1 MLLPPYFGGLY
12 MICPKCSVKNS
23 DKAKFC
29 DECGT
34 TLTTNVKSTKVE
46 IKKDESVLKKKLKTD
61 PVKFFKMDLS
71 KPIIFGTLSM
81 LFAYYVIS
89 IAKSAPH
96 PIYMI
101 SISNFF
107 IGLGGFLAVVLTD
120 SKKLESLLSAL
131 ITAVITVVLISLHRL
146 IYNPHN
152 LHSILYLLGLLCGNS
167 ISFISYS
174 LIGGVSGLLIKNI
187 YLWIKRKFFP

>member
-1 MLLPPYFGGLY
+1 
-12 MICPKCSVKNS
+12 MICPKCGVKNS
-23 DKAKFC
+23 DTAKFC

-34 TLTTNVKSTKVE
+34 ALTTNIKSTKVE
-46 IKKDESVLKKKLKTD
+46 IEKYESGFKDNLKPD
-61 PVKFFKMDLS
+61 FAEFFKKDLS

-89 IAKSAPH
+89 IADSAPH
-96 PIYMI
+96 PIYMVP
-101 SISNFF
+101 ISNFF

-131 ITAVITVVLISLHRL
+131 ITAVITAVLISLHRL

-152 LHSILYLLGLLCGNS
+152 LHSIFYLLGLLFGNG

-174 LIGGVSGLLIKNI
+174 LIGGVSGLLIKNV
-187 YLWIKRKFFP
+187 YLWIKSKIFT